1 MLSLTIRRAAP
12 RLVRTYATP
21 VEFKQPKI
29 DPQLGDYPQ
38 LPPISAQRRPAK
50 GWWNNQERRNFGETV
65 SLPPDYLT
73 HTKPTNGWLDFNV

>member
-1 MLSLTIRRAAP
+1 MLSLSLAARRAAP

-21 VEFKQPKI
+21 VEFKQPKV

-65 SLPPDYLT
+65 GLLPGRFVHIKKAALT
-73 HTKPTNGWLDFNV
+73 L